1 MTEVRLLLLAL
12 AAAQGAA
19 AAEPPPA
26 AAPRAADYATCAAF
40 YFNAVNVKPMGE
52 YEALYGAGER
62 AFNEGLKLVGR
73 KALDD
78 LVAAASAEMMKLSN
92 SNWKNFATVE
102 QRYGGDCQR
111 LLEHTPVDAVE

>member
-1 MTEVRLLLLAL
+1 MIDVRLLLVGL
-12 AAAQGAA
+12 AAAQSVA
-19 AAEPPPA
+19 AAESA
-26 AAPRAADYATCAAF
+26 RNAAPRAADYATCAAF

-52 YEALYGAGER
+52 YEAVYGAGER
-62 AFNEGLKLVGR
+62 AFNAGLKLVGR

-102 QRYGGDCQR
+102 QRYAGDCQR
-111 LLEHTPVDAVE
+111 LLEQTPAMADE

>member
-1 MTEVRLLLLAL
+1 MIELRLLLLGL
-12 AAAQGAA
+12 AAAQGVA
-19 AAEPPPA
+19 AAEPAPGA
-26 AAPRAADYATCAAF
+26 TPRAADYATCAAF

-52 YEALYGAGER
+52 YEAVYGAGER
-62 AFNEGLKLVGR
+62 AFNAGLELVGR

-102 QRYGGDCQR
+102 QRYGDECQR
-111 LLEHTPVDAVE
+111 LLEQTPASADE

>member
-1 MTEVRLLLLAL
+1 MIDLRLLLLGL
-12 AAAQGAA
+12 AAAQGVA
-19 AAEPPPA
+19 AAEPSPGA
-26 AAPRAADYATCAAF
+26 ASRAAGYATCAAF

-52 YEALYGAGER
+52 YEAVYGAGER

-111 LLEHTPVDAVE
+111 LLEHTPPTTDE